1 MISKIDVKNSDEET
15 KRFIDFLNRD
25 KRKTIF
31 LVCLCAILMLTEA
44 LFSLF
49 MDMVT
54 IIIVTFIFTSIVHI
68 YVLHRLDVYK
78 INLSNILS
86 AVSNNMTI
94 KEWANMKPEQIIK
107 KDLKVAKLNWRSLKA
122 EYTYIFA
129 SCFVCMAVL
138 YIHVLMP
145 IFFK

>member
-1 MISKIDVKNSDEET
+1 MISKIDVTNSDEET
-15 KRFIDFLNRD
+15 KRFIDYLNRD

-31 LVCLCAILMLTEA
+31 LACLCAILMLTEA

-54 IIIVTFIFTSIVHI
+54 IIIVTFIFTSIVHV

-86 AVSNNMTI
+86 AVSNKMTMR
-94 KEWANMKPEQIIK
+94 EWANMTPEQVMK
-107 KDLKVAKLNWRSLKA
+107 KDLKVAKLNWRSLMP

-145 IFFK
+145 LFFK